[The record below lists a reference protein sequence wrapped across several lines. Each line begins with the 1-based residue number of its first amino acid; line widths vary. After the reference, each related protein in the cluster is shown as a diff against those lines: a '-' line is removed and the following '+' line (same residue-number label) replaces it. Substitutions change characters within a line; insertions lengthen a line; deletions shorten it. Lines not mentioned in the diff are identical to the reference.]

1 MVVGGVFFFFFKQ
14 KTAYEM
20 RISDW
25 SSDVCSSDL
34 SGTTTVR
41 YGNMRDN
48 LLALKVV
55 SATGELIR
63 TGTRARK
70 SAAGYDL
77 THLFAG
83 SEGTLGL
90 IVEATLRLH
99 GQPEQIVSASWDF
112 ANVKGAVD
120 TVIQTIQSGVAI
132 ARMELLDTS
141 AMMACNRQSHL
152 GLPECPTLFLEF
164 HGSGDRKSTRLNSSH

>member
-1 MVVGGVFFFFFKQ
+1 MNEIVEISPEDLLVVVQPGVTREQLNEELRTTGLFFPVDPGANATIGGMIA
-14 KTAYEM
+14 TRA
-20 RISDW
+20 
-25 SSDVCSSDL
+25 

-55 SATGELIR
+55 TATGDLIQ

-112 ANVKGAVD
+112 ASIEGAVD
-120 TVIQTIQSGVAI
+120 TVKIGKAPCGERGCQYV
-132 ARMELLDTS
+132 
-141 AMMACNRQSHL
+141 
-152 GLPECPTLFLEF
+152 
-164 HGSGDRKSTRLNSSH
+164 

>member
-1 MVVGGVFFFFFKQ
+1 
-14 KTAYEM
+14 M

-34 SGTTTVR
+34 
-41 YGNMRDN
+41 
-48 LLALKVV
+48 
-55 SATGELIR
+55 
-63 TGTRARK
+63 
-70 SAAGYDL
+70 
-77 THLFAG
+77 G

-112 ANVKGAVD
+112 ASIEGAVD
-120 TVIQTIQSGVAI
+120 TVIQTIQSGIAI
-132 ARMELLDTS
+132 ARMELLDTR
-141 AMMACNRQSHL
+141 AMIACNRQSHL

-164 HGSGDRKSTRLNSSH
+164 HGSGASISEQLRSEEQTAELQSQT